1 MPLPPNFCWIGI
13 LRPAYLHARVS
24 WLLLLLASVV
34 LAADP
39 FTQNNWAWDRF
50 LHGGQDFETNLLLI
64 LAALCLVLVLVHRM
78 QQNIAI
84 RAILPGRSL
93 PLPDPPIGRLAQ
105 MRLPR
110 TNDEA
115 SPPEDACNLPL
126 LI

>member
-1 MPLPPNFCWIGI
+1 MPLQADFCFIGI

-34 LAADP
+34 LAANP
-39 FTQNNWAWDRF
+39 FTQNNWTWDGF

-78 QQNIAI
+78 QQNAAI
-84 RAILPGRSL
+84 RTFLLWRSL
-93 PLPDPPIGRLAQ
+93 SLPEPAIGRRAQ
-105 MRLPR
+105 ARLPR
-110 TNDEA
+110 TNEEA
-115 SPPEDACNLPL
+115 SPPERACNLPL